1 VVDAFHPPV
10 AYHGRR
16 VVNVGR
22 PVHEADDRNY
32 AGRRGDDLIQSFQVR
47 GDELR
52 FEQEVFRRI
61 AWQREFGNRDY
72 VRPDFTRALDVGDDF
87 GRVAGEI
94 ADRGIDLRERYA
106 DGGHVNLSLQPCQ

>member
-1 VVDAFHPPV
+1 
-10 AYHGRR
+10 
-16 VVNVGR
+16 VNVGR

-32 AGRRGDDLIQSFQVR
+32 AGRRGDDSIQSFQVR

-61 AWQREFGNRDY
+61 AGQREFGNRDY

-106 DGGHVNLSLQPCQ
+106 DGGHAYKFCGY